1 MMPAARALAFAAAL
15 LVASGPAYA
24 QDVPKSEIEAFVAQV
39 KSCWNLSPEEA
50 DSGKTVKIRVSLNV
64 DGTIASTEIVEPDQ
78 SILGQHLAAGAV
90 RALQRCAPYSFS
102 VESYEV
108 WKTIE
113 VDLRP

>member
-1 MMPAARALAFAAAL
+1 MTTVARALVFAAAL

-24 QDVPKSEIEAFVAQV
+24 HDVAKAEIDAFVAQV
-39 KSCWNLSPEEA
+39 KSCWNVSPEEA
-50 DSGKTVKIRVSLNV
+50 KSGKTVKLRVSLNV
-64 DGTIASTEIVEPDQ
+64 DGTIASTEIIEPDQ
-78 SILGQHLAAGAV
+78 STLGQRLAAGAV

-113 VDLRP
+113 VDLRT